1 MPNSMYSLILNDEL
15 VEAVDRAAYA
25 AGTNRSSMINRIL
38 AEYFSFTTPEQL
50 TRDIF
55 DHVMKLIHPDET
67 FQIQMQPSEAM
78 LSIRS
83 PLRFRYNP
91 TIRYSVELYRQGQG
105 AVGELK
111 VVARTQNAS
120 LIALLEEFFRVF
132 ASVESVLLKPLYE
145 NQGSLYTIRD
155 GRLSRRLYLTAERNS
170 LTSEQIGEGIV
181 EYIKTLD
188 HCLKVYFEHAGDP
201 QSALGEIQ
209 ARCKHYLK
217 HAPIII

>member
-25 AGTNRSSMINRIL
+25 AGTNRSSMMNRIL

-91 TIRYSVELYRQGQG
+91 TIRYSVELYRNGQG
-105 AVGELK
+105 AVGELR

-132 ASVESVLLKPLYE
+132 ASVESALLGSYYQ
-145 NQGSLYTIRD
+145 NQGPVYAIRD
-155 GRLSRRLYLTAERNS
+155 GRLTRRLYLTAERSS

-181 EYIKTLD
+181 EYIKTFD
-188 HCLKVYFEHAGDP
+188 HCLKAYFEHSGNP
-201 QSALGEIQ
+201 EPALREIQ
-209 ARCKHYLK
+209 AGCRRYLN